1 MTKDKC
7 QSTMS
12 WKTEKGID
20 LIEKS
25 IQKKSTLRQQRDYGE
40 ISLRAK
46 HMNGSYEN
54 LDIVI

>member
-1 MTKDKC
+1 
-7 QSTMS
+7 MS
-12 WKTEKGID
+12 KYYELENRERNRLDRK
-20 LIEKS
+20 EHP
-25 IQKKSTLRQQRDYGE
+25 KKSTLRQQRDYGE